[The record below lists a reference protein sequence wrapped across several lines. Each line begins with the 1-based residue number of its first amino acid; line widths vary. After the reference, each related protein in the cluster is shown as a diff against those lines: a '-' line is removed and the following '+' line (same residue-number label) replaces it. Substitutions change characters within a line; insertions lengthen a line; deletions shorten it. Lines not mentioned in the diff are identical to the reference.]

1 MRKERTYKSDETK
14 ARERAHQFGQ
24 PNGNKQGDGSIAV
37 NQREFYKW
45 VEQSATLEELNAYA
59 DDETKPAIRRN
70 FVRAMLSAKSVAE
83 HFALTNQV
91 HGLPKQSIEVDNKPT
106 QLTIKTSK

>member
-1 MRKERTYKSDETK
+1 MKKEHSYKTPE
-14 ARERAHQFGQ
+14 AAEREKRHQFGQ
-24 PNGNKQGDGSIAV
+24 PNGNKICPQNIAV